1 VSKRWKSG
9 LVAAVVAG
17 ALAVAGCGKSDSTA
31 VPAPGASGPALT
43 VKPTDIV
50 KGNPNAPILMVEY
63 ASMTCPHCSRWQK
76 DVMPKLMANYIK
88 TGKVRY
94 VFREF
99 PLDGA
104 ARMAAALARCQQGD
118 AYHAMIDHLFLNQ
131 EQWIQDF
138 TGDGKIGQEDVVK
151 GLAQMGRVAGLSEQ
165 QVAACA
171 ADPKNLAIVDA
182 NLQEGASVY
191 NVNSTPTFIAGG
203 VTHVGEW
210 KWEDLDKTLKELL
223 AKQS

>member
-1 VSKRWKSG
+1 MSKRWKSG

-17 ALAVAGCGKSDSTA
+17 TLAVAGCGDSNSA
-31 VPAPGASGPALT
+31 APTGGASGPVVT

-50 KGNPNAPILMVEY
+50 KGRPNAPILMVEY
-63 ASMTCPHCSRWQK
+63 ASMTCPHCARWQK
-76 DVMPKLMANYIK
+76 EVMPKLLATYIN

-99 PLDGA
+99 PLDPA
-104 ARMAAALARCQQGD
+104 ARMAAGLARCQKGD
-118 AYHAMIDHLFLNQ
+118 AYYAMIDHLFLNQ
-131 EQWIQDF
+131 EQWVQDF
-138 TGDGKIGQEDVVK
+138 TGDGKISQEDVVK

-171 ADPKNLAIVDA
+171 GDAKNLAIVDA